1 MWQRVQTLYLAIAT
15 ALIAAML
22 FIAKAVIPGAE
33 GAEDRIIRFTVYIPY
48 LILIIVAGI
57 LDILALTTWK
67 HIVFQRRTA
76 VLAALITLALQA
88 WLAVD
93 FFTADPTVVFR
104 VPAVFPVV
112 AAIFDF
118 LAARAI
124 LADEML
130 VRSAS
135 RLRSAKRRR

>member
-22 FIAKAVIPGAE
+22 FSAKAVIPGSE
-33 GAEDRIIRFTVYIPY
+33 GTADTVIRFTSYIPY
-48 LILIIVAGI
+48 LILIIITGI

-67 HIVFQRRTA
+67 HKVFQRRTA
-76 VLAALITLALQA
+76 VLAALITIALQA

-93 FFTADPTVVFR
+93 FFTADAAVVFR
-104 VPAVFPVV
+104 VPAVFPAV